1 MGGGGGV
8 GGHIWLF
15 AALWC
20 GICLL
25 FFPTDFSKESTSEAD
40 VSNHLG
46 CRVFLSLQRCPGSA
60 DGGMMAAVLR
70 L

>member
-8 GGHIWLF
+8 GGTFGSLLLCG
-15 AALWC
+15 AAFVSC
-20 GICLL
+20 S
-25 FFPTDFSKESTSEAD
+25 FPQTLVKNPPSEAD

-46 CRVFLSLQRCPGSA
+46 CRVFLSPQRCPGSA